1 MEKAATGKKAK
12 IDQEKEQHKRNN
24 PVPSPEQPG
33 QGLSR
38 KIFEFGY
45 LVTVSKE
52 EIDRARNLEPM
63 GLLMNHPLIVSLEMN
78 WTVPLILPGP
88 VGIQK

>member
-12 IDQEKEQHKRNN
+12 IDQEKEQCKSND
-24 PVPSPEQPG
+24 PVPSPG

-38 KIFEFGY
+38 KISEFGS

-52 EIDRARNLEPM
+52 AIGRARNLGPGGHLM
-63 GLLMNHPLIVSLEMN
+63 SSSLLGSLEMN
-78 WTVPLILPGP
+78 GRVPLILPGP